1 MKKFLPILLLAF
13 VSLFI
18 FSCDNNDDNHVDSDT
33 VAVMKDATGT
43 FSSANNFQLIMDI
56 NIESTDVVLV
66 YKHVGDAWQLIP
78 KLVILPDVAG
88 MPSNRIFQYNFVF
101 DTKKVQIRIDDEN
114 FNLTTGLNATE
125 TAQYLSNQTFR
136 VVLVP
141 ANATGKNSK
150 SAKSAGVDY
159 NDYNAVVKYFNL
171 NDSNVT
177 NTKVN

>member
-18 FSCDNNDDNHVDSDT
+18 FSCDNSDDNYVDSDT

-43 FSSANNFQLIMDI
+43 FTSADGYKLLMDI
-56 NIESTDVVLV
+56 NIQATDVVLV
-66 YKHVGDAWQLIP
+66 YRRDPNANNAWQLIP
-78 KLVILPDVAG
+78 KTYYLSGGRELD
-88 MPSNRIFQYNFVF
+88 YNFLFSNKLVEIYT
-101 DTKKVQIRIDDEN
+101 DRIDYSTLSNSERTD
-114 FNLTTGLNATE
+114 FLN
-125 TAQYLSNQTFR
+125 NQTFR

-141 ANATGKNSK
+141 ANATGKN
-150 SAKSAGVDY
+150 AKNAKAAGVDY
-159 NDYNAVVKYFNL
+159 KDYNAVIKYYNL

>member
-43 FSSANNFQLIMDI
+43 FTANDFTLIMDI
-56 NIESTDVVLV
+56 NIQSTDVVLV
-66 YKHVGDAWQLIP
+66 YRKIGNFWQIIP
-78 KLVILPDVAG
+78 KTYYLDNVQNLPTGRELD
-88 MPSNRIFQYNFVF
+88 YNFDF
-101 DTKKVQIRIDDEN
+101 STKEVRIKTTAN
-114 FNLTTGLNATE
+114 FNQSTQI
-125 TAQYLSNQTFR
+125 TAAEVNQYLANQTFR

-141 ANATGKNSK
+141 ANPTGQHSK
-150 SAKSAGVDY
+150 KAPVDY
-159 NDYNAVVKYFNL
+159 SDYNAVVKYYNL

>member
-18 FSCDNNDDNHVDSDT
+18 FSCDNDDDVIQDSDT

-43 FSSANNFQLIMDI
+43 FTSVDGYKLIMDI
-56 NIESTDVVLV
+56 NIQSTDVVLV
-66 YKHVGDAWQLIP
+66 YRRDPNASNAWQLIP
-78 KLVILPDVAG
+78 KTYYLSGGRELD
-88 MPSNRIFQYNFVF
+88 YNFLFSTQEVEIYT
-101 DTKKVQIRIDDEN
+101 DRIDYNTLSTSERN
-114 FNLTTGLNATE
+114 
-125 TAQYLSNQTFR
+125 QYLNNQTFR